1 VKRRGCY
8 VSGVNT
14 EITDRLKELIEDA
27 VEEYNKYR
35 SPEANAKIVR
45 IEKHCFQVDFTGSF
59 CRTCG
64 FYDYFDDLR
73 IILENKGLRTRI
85 TEIEEKD
92 DGALVTFTIV

>member
-14 EITDRLKELIEDA
+14 GITDWLKELIEDA

-45 IEKHCFQVDFTGSF
+45 IEKHCFQVDFTGF
-59 CRTCG
+59 LQNMWFLRLLRRFKNNTGEQG
-64 FYDYFDDLR
+64 FKNKDYGDR
-73 IILENKGLRTRI
+73 RER
-85 TEIEEKD
+85 
-92 DGALVTFTIV
+92 